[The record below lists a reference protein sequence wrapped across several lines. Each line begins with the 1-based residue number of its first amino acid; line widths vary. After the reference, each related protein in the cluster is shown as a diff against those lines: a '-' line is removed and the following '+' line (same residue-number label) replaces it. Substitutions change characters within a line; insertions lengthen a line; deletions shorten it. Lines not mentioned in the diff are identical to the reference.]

1 MIVINNFKDQRLFQK
16 NVVEFYISFE
26 VSTEIREESREL
38 KRAIEAGGVRIILG
52 EKCSSIIF
60 WCDF

>member
-1 MIVINNFKDQRLFQK
+1 K